1 MNQNSYD
8 LFLKKIQ
15 AIILFIY
22 FHLKV
27 LFLNLVNVKK
37 IEILFSFLI
46 KYDSNIFL
54 HDLNTYQ
61 YYFHFIKEKL

>member
-8 LFLKKIQ
+8 LFFKKNQ
-15 AIILFIY
+15 VIILFKY

-27 LFLNLVNVKK
+27 LFLNLANVKK
-37 IEILFSFLI
+37 IEILFSFLL

-54 HDLNTYQ
+54 HDLNIYQ
-61 YYFHFIKEKL
+61 YYFHSIKGKL